1 MKHLVLACCLI
12 SAPAFA
18 AIDCPATDLGHPLA
32 RADGASLYVGDPAS
46 NVLLAPTRQAR
57 TMAESNVWL
66 LDGSQP
72 VTLVCQYQGSKA
84 RVSAVGAGGHQE
96 VRPEPVGQHV
106 RLQLDEQLSSFSDP
120 L

>member
-18 AIDCPATDLGHPLA
+18 AIDCPATDQGHPLA

-72 VTLVCQYQGSKA
+72 VTLVCQYQGSKRASA
-84 RVSAVGAGGHQE
+84 RSVPADIKRCVQNLSANTFACN
-96 VRPEPVGQHV
+96 
-106 RLQLDEQLSSFSDP
+106 
-120 L
+120 